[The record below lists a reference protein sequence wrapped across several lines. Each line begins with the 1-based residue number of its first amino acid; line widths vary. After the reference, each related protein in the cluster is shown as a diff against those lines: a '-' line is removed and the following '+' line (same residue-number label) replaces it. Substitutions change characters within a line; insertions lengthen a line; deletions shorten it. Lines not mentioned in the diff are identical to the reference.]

1 MSTDDDSQEVTVQV
15 DTLAPTNADLEKA
28 EESTQLEERRIRARS
43 GLGLQPPYNPDRL
56 AAFLELNE
64 THAAAVRKKAR
75 YEVGFGFDLM
85 PHDSVD
91 GEEAASDDQKAT
103 AEAFWRA
110 PESNWQ
116 TGPRQ
121 SAEPTTPTEVLELA
135 RQDYHA
141 IGWGCLEILVNNAGD
156 PTGLAH
162 VPANTVRVRKPPTVD
177 PQRGEGNELPVGTD
191 GDRDIRGY
199 VQVRQGR
206 KRYFGEAGDR
216 YADPST
222 FVDAQ
227 TGDVVEGSAESL
239 KTEPANELIFVRNPS
254 PLTLH
259 YGIPDWI
266 SSLRT
271 ITADEAA
278 KDYNREF
285 FDNDTI
291 PRMAIKVTGG
301 ELTEQ
306 SKQDLRKMLHNL
318 REESHRTV
326 VLEVEKFQSGLDED
340 VEIELEPISQGIS
353 EEMSFEAF
361 REKNEHDIA
370 KAHEVPPIKIG
381 VTDSANRSNSETQ
394 DHQFATEVIEPE
406 QHKFD
411 ERLYQILHQ
420 QALGVTDWTP
430 AFELRGAERPEQ
442 EAKLSEQRVR
452 AMRLAGVGTVN
463 EAREELGLDP
473 LDDDELGEL
482 TLQEFEA
489 EFTGGDGGDEAAS
502 TPDEDAEQTQPSYL
516 PPPKNRAGER
526 AGLELANKQEVDT
539 QQFDS
544 SNLDQGLYD
553 HEDRELYIR
562 FDRDDGVDSLYV
574 YLNVPPAEWEALQEA
589 ASHGSYHY
597 DNIRLD
603 YQYEEITDN
612 HERLPVN

>member
-1 MSTDDDSQEVTVQV
+1 MSTDDDVSQEVTLQV
-15 DTLAPTNADLEKA
+15 DTLTPTNADLQKA
-28 EESTQLEERRIRARS
+28 EESTQLEERRIRARA
-43 GLGLQPPYNPDRL
+43 GLGLKPPYNPDRL

-75 YEVGFGFDLM
+75 YEVGFGFDII
-85 PHDSVD
+85 PHEDID
-91 GEEAASDDQKAT
+91 ADAASDEERDRV
-103 AEAFWRA
+103 EDFWHGADSR
-110 PESNWQ
+110 WQ
-116 TGPRQ
+116 TGPKQ
-121 SAEPTTPTEVLELA
+121 SAEPTTSVEVLELA

-141 IGWGCLEILVNNAGD
+141 IGWAAIEILVNAEGE
-156 PTGLAH
+156 PVGLAH
-162 VPANTVRVRKPPTVD
+162 VPANTVRVRKPPATRD
-177 PQRGEGNELPVGTD
+177 
-191 GDRDIRGY
+191 DRDDRDHDAPNDELLARGY

-206 KRYFGEAGDR
+206 RRYFGEAGDR
-216 YADPST
+216 YGDNLV
-222 FVDAQ
+222 FVDEE
-227 TGDVVEGSAESL
+227 TGDVVEESAEGL
-239 KTEPANELIFVRNPS
+239 DNDPANELIFVRNPS

-278 KDYNREF
+278 KDYNRQF

-291 PRMAIKVTGG
+291 PRMVVKVTGG
-301 ELTEQ
+301 ELTER
-306 SKQDLRKMLHNL
+306 SKQDLRKMVHGL

-340 VEIELEPISQGIS
+340 VEIELEPMSQGIS

-394 DHQFATEVIEPE
+394 DHQFATEIIEPE
-406 QHKFD
+406 QHKFA

-430 AFELRGAERPEQ
+430 EFELRGAEQPER
-442 EAKLSEQRVR
+442 EAKLAEQRVR

-473 LDDDELGEL
+473 LDDDLGEM

-489 EFTGGDGGDEAAS
+489 EFAGGAGGDEAAS

-516 PPPKNRAGER
+516 PPPENRAGER

-539 QQFDS
+539 EQFDS

-553 HEDRELYIR
+553 REDRELYIR
-562 FDRDDGVDSLYV
+562 FDRDAGVDSLYV
-574 YLNVPPAEWEALQEA
+574 YLDVPPAEWEALLEA